1 MESKFLE
8 IYRAATRPTV
18 TLAFCGAF
26 IYGFITKLVNAE
38 VFVGVAILVIKYWF
52 DTREPEKNGGQK

>member
-1 MESKFLE
+1 MNNIDLFRS
-8 IYRAATRPTV
+8 AVRPTV

-26 IYGFITKLVNAE
+26 IYGFIANLVGTD

-52 DTREPEKNGGQK
+52 DAREKPGNGP

>member
-1 MESKFLE
+1 MDRLLE
-8 IYRAATRPTV
+8 IYKSATRPTV

-26 IYGFITKLVNAE
+26 IYGFIAKLINPE

-52 DTREPEKNGGQK
+52 DSREPEKNGGVK